1 MIKSYP
7 AAATNISTGVTT
19 VDCQKQVRS
28 WRLLRAIMEFLIP
41 SCNCTFVEEDTDD
54 ENSSQTSDNYQRRQQ
69 PPYISSSSTTITG
82 TLFGYR
88 RGKVSFC
95 IQTSSKSSAAAAPLL
110 LLELAVSTTTLAREM
125 RGGVLRIALE
135 SKRNGS
141 PGTPL
146 LSTPVWNMYCN
157 GRKVGLAVSRR
168 PGKADMEVLQ
178 RMRSVVVGAGIIN
191 GQDLNRKDDIMYLK
205 GKFERVHGSSE
216 SESFHLIDP
225 DGNVGQELGIFFLQ
239 SRQH

>member
-7 AAATNISTGVTT
+7 PAATNISTGVTT

-54 ENSSQTSDNYQRRQQ
+54 ENSSQTSDSYHRRQQ
-69 PPYISSSSTTITG
+69 PPYITG

-95 IQTSSKSSAAAAPLL
+95 IQTNSKSSGASAGGGGGPLL

-125 RGGVLRIALE
+125 RGGVVRIALE
-135 SKRNGS
+135 SKRNGA

-178 RMRSVVVGAGIIN
+178 KMRSVGVGAGIID
-191 GQDLNRKDDIMYLK
+191 GQELNRKDDIMYLR

-225 DGNVGQELGIFFLQ
+225 DGNVGQELGIFFLR